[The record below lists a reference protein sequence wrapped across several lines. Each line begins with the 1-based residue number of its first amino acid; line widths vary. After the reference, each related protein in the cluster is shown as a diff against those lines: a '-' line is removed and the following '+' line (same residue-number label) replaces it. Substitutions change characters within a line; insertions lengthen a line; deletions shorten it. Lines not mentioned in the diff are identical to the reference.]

1 GGDKGI
7 ASGPSCVLHEF
18 CHDTFTERSS
28 EWAQG
33 SRSVSM
39 ELSITMRPLYSMRK
53 ASPRVTLPISCATT
67 LYCLAV
73 WRTPTSD
80 EALTDQGARAPRS
93 LKRTA
98 SAEAGSSVKFRDAP
112 RTGGASPAA
121 TEAKQ
126 DSARVTARPPSEISW
141 ADCSEP
147 SAARPTR
154 QSMRRFS
161 AARSIAGG
169 SPATGQ
175 ASGRRSIASLNC
187 HITSGFSGLPK
198 LRQFVA
204 AMGRAPLQATLR
216 AASATACI
224 EPMRGFNWHQR
235 PLPSVERA
243 SARFTAP
250 VLGSLT
256 RTTAASLAPGPAS
269 VLVRTEV
276 SYCSVIQRLEAIAG
290 DASNFTKFEVRF
302 VPSAAKANQSAA
314 VSFLGA
320 GAAMGR

>member
-1 GGDKGI
+1 MAIARCEQDHKKHDEANTYHDEEYIASGDQGI
-7 ASGPSCVLHEF
+7 ASSPSCFLHEF

-73 WRTPTSD
+73 WRTPASD
-80 EALTDQGARAPRS
+80 EALTDTSARAPRS

-169 SPATGQ
+169 SPATIP
-175 ASGRRSIASLNC
+175 AIALEYSLEEN
-187 HITSGFSGLPK
+187 S
-198 LRQFVA
+198 
-204 AMGRAPLQATLR
+204 
-216 AASATACI
+216 
-224 EPMRGFNWHQR
+224 
-235 PLPSVERA
+235 RA
-243 SARFTAP
+243 SA
-250 VLGSLT
+250 
-256 RTTAASLAPGPAS
+256 
-269 VLVRTEV
+269 
-276 SYCSVIQRLEAIAG
+276 Q
-290 DASNFTKFEVRF
+290 DA
-302 VPSAAKANQSAA
+302 
-314 VSFLGA
+314 
-320 GAAMGR
+320 